1 MRRFPYTLRALIGF
15 GGGGVLSSLIG
26 VALTMAWMHGSA
38 RVGMMAFVIAL
49 AVVQLLPGA
58 IAGSVMGRGSH
69 AAVRTAVTFGIGFI
83 VAWLGAIGA
92 AGSLKCG
99 GTPEAHAYAAAGFAI
114 SCGICGAFGA
124 LGLGFRFIP
133 AGALLFALAGA
144 IVGPLMFWLMWVTR
158 LDILFLAIVPLAFA
172 VGGVLLGCFID
183 NYGGM
188 DKKAS
193 RI

>member
-15 GGGGVLSSLIG
+15 GGGGALSILFG
-26 VALTMAWMHGSA
+26 VALVMAWMHGFA

-69 AAVRTAVTFGIGFI
+69 AAVRAAVTFGIGFI
-83 VAWLGAIGA
+83 MPLFGVIFATSI
-92 AGSLKCG
+92 LKCG
-99 GTPEAHAYAAAGFAI
+99 GTPAAHAFAAAGFAI

-144 IVGPLMFWLMWVTR
+144 AVGPLMF
-158 LDILFLAIVPLAFA
+158 
-172 VGGVLLGCFID
+172 
-183 NYGGM
+183 
-188 DKKAS
+188 
-193 RI
+193 